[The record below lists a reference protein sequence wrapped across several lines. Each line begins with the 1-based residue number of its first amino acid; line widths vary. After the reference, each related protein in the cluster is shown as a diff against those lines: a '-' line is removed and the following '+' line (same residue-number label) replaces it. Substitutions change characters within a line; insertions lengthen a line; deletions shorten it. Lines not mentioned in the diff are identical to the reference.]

1 MQSVSFYNESVFG
14 ELFRVKVGDAVAH
27 TSPPPPSLHGSCD
40 LPDVSATLYWAVD
53 PNVTAMHLLFLG
65 ALSSS
70 SPDRTSATSN
80 NNSGHNAWDKPFA
93 HRKWL
98 IEFPTEV
105 IGCGVTTVSA
115 SVGST
120 TSHSSSSAVIRIV
133 WVSASLSVEVLSFS
147 VSRAFDESA
156 AIVVEPIGTPR
167 STGPLTEI
175 LRACSG
181 SPRGHIQAAI
191 TCHLSRSN
199 VLSSVLLTDG
209 GSVWSVEVNM
219 QGVATERCTMKTN
232 GAIAAASGNAN
243 SNAWLPWGNSNSNS
257 NSALNDSNQHRN
269 SSNCGILGLCAIPKS
284 EGFLVIDYQGT
295 ATFVSP
301 FTTDA
306 AVMMF
311 RYPSHSIP
319 SPTPVLVKAF
329 CVSDEG
335 PGRTVDIITIGR
347 SISSPSVESI
357 WWHRGAFLNND
368 TDSIPSNTPV
378 LVKAFCVS
386 DEGPGRTVDIITIGR
401 SIASPSVESIWWHR
415 GAFLNNDTT
424 GATFVA
430 GGDVSS
436 ALLLASVSAPTKHSL
451 VHSVSS
457 TLTTLTVLWRDRQ
470 ASAVMAAPS
479 SIASAFFRHS
489 GGGSGSALTTL
500 QRLTLDDTE
509 STNTTVPT
517 VSSNDLVTAVTH
529 GSHDIEHVA
538 SVKDSEGRPWWLSF
552 SFSKDQRISAALLFD
567 TSDFSAPWLHA
578 PISGNGSSGG
588 SSNVHRQLTSGGVAV
603 PSSVIPFASTAF
615 CNIIASESGGAAMES
630 VEDVAASEG
639 LRIVSSHQ
647 DGLQTF
653 LNLLSDAVNNTSM
666 ATTLGGYH
674 ELAAAANIC
683 YHSSLHALTADHV
696 IAAVEKALSS
706 DMDASVLPV
715 EVLCNPP
722 PFARSRWYVNQVV
735 GYELLLRAANVMMA
749 FVAWVAQGGNSDA
762 SHSSVQRSVREA
774 LEVLC
779 GALNACNA
787 AGSLLPQIAAYNFN
801 DNLVLNVLEPLLNWT
816 NQPPAVHAVDVAMQ
830 LWSLGGNEGWRSA
843 ACWAQ
848 ALRNRHTVMQHL
860 TILQLLES
868 SRTTSS
874 AELTSLS
881 FNVAAHLNALPFDDA
896 VRILDQLS
904 ESLSVP
910 VTEVDPSM
918 FLEKNPT
925 AVGSVYRMVLLRRM
939 LPRGSVHH
947 SLLSANA
954 AANSFLPDLV
964 SLKLVSTQGQ
974 GALAPFTIAVNGLV
988 ADVYVLLARS
998 ALGDGSLSEGMRWV
1012 NMALVTSRDTAMDA
1026 VQRCLAMAAEL
1037 VFTEKWFNELVQLPL
1052 GDSDA
1057 LVLLTGALM
1066 GYLQRCI
1073 QTLRT
1078 ASALRAEKER
1088 RHLHDATVA
1097 VVRFLIRRHAFG
1109 QAARLAFDVAHVI
1122 RHVITSDI
1130 AVQTTSL
1137 VLVEQLLALALSS
1150 VECISEADV
1159 PVVVSTAT
1167 DGVVPTTTTAGGSP
1181 FAVPTSL
1188 RGTVSGKGYF
1198 SRSGIPI
1205 VERAF
1210 IEATLELK
1218 LLQADHHLDVHNE
1231 QQDHHEDTTSPA
1243 ASAFATRLLRTLLSA
1258 RLWDDA
1264 RTYAELVLP
1273 EKVAFT
1279 LQCQAVDMLDDPHH
1293 QLLMDP
1299 RIGSSELVHT
1309 SAFALVQD
1317 QWARFVAESVEHSTP
1332 ETNYIGLTSALAVT
1346 LSKRHSQV
1354 PDVLKAAL
1362 RSLRPSLLLQLLLE
1376 TLAVPEGCDVGEVPA
1391 EVASYIFDV
1400 ATDLLTNHSTLS
1412 AQDVP
1417 LQLSAG
1423 VLDRCSV
1430 LATEVQ
1436 QRGARADAEAQARA
1450 ASKATAFTQLLG
1462 RTLLA

>member
-1 MQSVSFYNESVFG
+1 MWLEMQSVSFYNESVFG

-65 ALSSS
+65 ASSSS

-80 NNSGHNAWDKPFA
+80 NNSGNNAWDKPFA

-156 AIVVEPIGTPR
+156 AIVVEPTGTPR

-232 GAIAAASGNAN
+232 AAAGASGNAN
-243 SNAWLPWGNSNSNS
+243 SNAWLPWGNSNS
-257 NSALNDSNQHRN
+257 ALNDSNHDRN

-319 SPTPVLVKAF
+319 SNTPVLVKAF

-347 SISSPSVESI
+347 SIS
-357 WWHRGAFLNND
+357 
-368 TDSIPSNTPV
+368 
-378 LVKAFCVS
+378 
-386 DEGPGRTVDIITIGR
+386 
-401 SIASPSVESIWWHR
+401 SPSVESIWWHR

-552 SFSKDQRISAALLFD
+552 SFTKERISAALLFD

-787 AGSLLPQIAAYNFN
+787 AGSLLTQIAAYNFN
-801 DNLVLNVLEPLLNWT
+801 DNLVLNILEPLLNWT
-816 NQPPAVHAVDVAMQ
+816 QQPPAVHAVDVAMQ

-925 AVGSVYRMVLLRRM
+925 AIGSVYRMVLLRRM

-998 ALGDGSLSEGMRWV
+998 ALGDGNLSEGMRWV
-1012 NMALVTSRDTAMDA
+1012 NMALVTSRDTAIDA

-1231 QQDHHEDTTSPA
+1231 QHDHHEDTTSPA